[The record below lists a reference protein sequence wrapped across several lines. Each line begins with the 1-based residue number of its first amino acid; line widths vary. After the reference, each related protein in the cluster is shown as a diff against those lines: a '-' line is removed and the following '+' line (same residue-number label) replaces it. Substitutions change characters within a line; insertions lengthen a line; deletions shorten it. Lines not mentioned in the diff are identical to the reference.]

1 MVRVT
6 FSFLEKERNQKLN
19 TPTQRLFFCQFIFR
33 TSVFLI
39 SPRRKTDEEQ
49 TLSGVIIAVL
59 LSFTVSSMLILPHS
73 TSHNTEPFIRD
84 PSPRRS
90 RREHIGTNSTVSFSS
105 PLFESHSALR
115 SERSNESSHPKPF
128 DDLANILSLRP
139 PRRTTTIRRLRRRR
153 KETRRNARTPTCLT
167 QTSTVSSTL
176 TTSSIP

>member
-1 MVRVT
+1 MKKKRRGT
-6 FSFLEKERNQKLN
+6 N
-19 TPTQRLFFCQFIFR
+19 TAWC
-33 TSVFLI
+33 
-39 SPRRKTDEEQ
+39 
-49 TLSGVIIAVL
+49 IAVL

-84 PSPRRS
+84 PSLRRS

-105 PLFESHSALR
+105 PSFESHSAQR
-115 SERSNESSHPKPF
+115 SEWSNESSHPKPF

-139 PRRTTTIRRLRRRR
+139 PRRTTTIRRLLRRR